1 MVLKFITAGVIS
13 AVLAGGA
20 MYLAMDDEMLA
31 DLRAEAQRSGLS
43 GSIPDLRRGGAADD
57 QRGSVVDRL
66 LGRDGA
72 NRAADPSAV
81 DDMLDETLVDTQA
94 DAPIDDIA
102 VIEAETENTEV
113 AADPSAESDLTLP
126 AETPS
131 RVGQRVEEPAPKR
144 GWLDDFLPKRNT
156 VQTPFPVTG
165 ESSNQVPV
173 NAAVFEALLEQAGL
187 VEITDARDD
196 AYLNILNFALT
207 EGRYDVAATLVGNLS
222 VPALRD
228 TARQRIG
235 IAHAKAGRM
244 DKAFAVLD
252 DIEITELAD
261 PIRLEIIRAV
271 TSSRQPG

>member
-57 QRGSVVDRL
+57 QGGSVVDRL
-66 LGRDGA
+66 LGRDGVQRPTA
-72 NRAADPSAV
+72 PSAV
-81 DDMLDETLVDTQA
+81 DDAVDDRIA
-94 DAPIDDIA
+94 DAPTEDVA
-102 VIEAETENTEV
+102 VTEAETDDAEA
-113 AADPSAESDLTLP
+113 AADPSVEPDQTPA

-144 GWLDDFLPKRNT
+144 GWLDDFLPQRDT
-156 VQTPFPVTG
+156 VETPFPVTG
-165 ESSNQVPV
+165 ESGSVSTV
-173 NAAVFEALLEQAGL
+173 DTAVFEALLEQAGL

-207 EGRYDVAATLVGNLS
+207 EGRYDFAATLVGNLS
-222 VPALRD
+222 VPELRD

-252 DIEITELAD
+252 DIEIKELAD

-271 TSSRQPG
+271 TSSREPG

>member
-31 DLRAEAQRSGLS
+31 DLRADAQRSGLKDA
-43 GSIPDLRRGGAADD
+43 IPDLRRGGETDD
-57 QRGSVVDRL
+57 QRQSVVDRL
-66 LGRDGA
+66 LGRDTGEPV
-72 NRAADPSAV
+72 ADPSTV
-81 DDMLDETLVDTQA
+81 DDIRPDDPADESPVTDPVDA
-94 DAPIDDIA
+94 EDI
-102 VIEAETENTEV
+102 TEPT
-113 AADPSAESDLTLP
+113 AKSDIILP
-126 AETPS
+126 AETSS

-144 GWLDDFLPKRNT
+144 GWLDDFLPQRDT
-156 VQTPFPVTG
+156 VATPVPVTR
-165 ESSNQVPV
+165 ESGSVPPV
-173 NAAVFEALLEQAGL
+173 NAAVFDALLEQAGL

-207 EGRYDVAATLVGNLS
+207 EGRYDVAAGLVSNLS
-222 VPALRD
+222 VPELRD

-244 DKAFAVLD
+244 DKAFAVLS
-252 DIEITELAD
+252 DIEIKELAD